1 MKITLCYKDYECKVS
16 LLAMKQFKQATKK
29 DLWLTLL
36 QAYNAFITT
45 QNQSELDRQAAILG
59 VVDFET
65 GAELFNAVTDKE
77 ITTQEIEDAMYH
89 SGWRNH
95 KDTTAQNEPWTL
107 QVVNLAVQYDEIM
120 HDLHEVKKPKPV
132 SEQSENKE

>member
-1 MKITLCYKDYECKVS
+1 
-16 LLAMKQFKQATKK
+16 MKQFKQATKK

-36 QAYNAFITT
+36 QAYNAFINT
-45 QNQSELDRQAAILG
+45 QGGSELDRQSAILS

-77 ITTQEIEDAMYH
+77 VTTQEIEDSMYH

-95 KDTTAQNEPWTL
+95 KGTTSQNEPWTL
-107 QVVNLAVQYDEIM
+107 QLVNLAVQYDEIM
-120 HDLHEVKKPKPV
+120 HGLHEVKKPKPAL
-132 SEQSENKE
+132 EQSENKA